1 MTFDYTICIPVF
13 TQPHFLSITLDG
25 LVKHSRLNARILV
38 VDSEQEDIRPQDTPR
53 PDFYRHPDSHQ
64 EYYEYR
70 DVKQFFDVHVDWL
83 AAHHVEYFNVTNPF
97 QQWWQQKKAGLLGG
111 STTFQG
117 GMDIAFKN
125 NWILPFVETEWV
137 IPNWDADFYPMPDW
151 DIRLFELTQ
160 TELCTN
166 RTALIPTHVQP
177 SAMNTLPGWT
187 DIWVESREIASP
199 RLCLPTLSPDCAFT
213 DDELVEFYQAHKRD
227 HLILSEIA
235 GRRERLHWVP
245 MAFRTEELREIIGPW
260 NYQGGGYD
268 IEFDNRCGKLGI
280 RKLSHGASWIY
291 HKACILSYPGELHQ
305 E

>member
-13 TQPHFLSITLDG
+13 TQPHFLSTALHG
-25 LVKHSRLNARILV
+25 LLKHSRRKARILV
-38 VDSEQEDIRPQDTPR
+38 VDSDQSNSRPQDSPR
-53 PDFYRHPDSHQ
+53 QDFYRHPETH
-64 EYYEYR
+64 ETYR
-70 DVKQFFDVHVDWL
+70 TYTDVKDFFHLHADWL
-83 AAHHVEYFNVTNPF
+83 ARHHVEYFDTTEPF
-97 QQWWQQKKAGLLGG
+97 QQWWTKFGDGQHGTSRK
-111 STTFQG
+111 FQG

-125 NWILPFVETEWV
+125 NWILPQVETEWV

-151 DIRLFELTQ
+151 DSHLFELTQ

-177 SAMNTLPGWT
+177 SAMNILPDWT
-187 DIWVESREIASP
+187 DLWVESREIASP

-227 HLILSEIA
+227 RLVLSEMA

-260 NYQGGGYD
+260 NYQGSGYD
-268 IEFDNRCGKLGI
+268 IEFDDRCGKLGI
-280 RKLSHGASWIY
+280 RKLSHGASWIF